1 MFGWSYEEIGTPEDV
16 RARIE
21 KMLNN
26 PALANFRN
34 ICVHSD
40 TRDAHEVMKSF
51 KDVLKSLGYETPKN
65 TPFSQN
71 C

>member
-1 MFGWSYEEIGTPEDV
+1 MVESRNCTGS
-16 RARIE
+16 
-21 KMLNN
+21 N